1 MTITRQTR
9 NWFIVKLVFL
19 LSVSCVLSVARA
31 QQIAQEQEATRIF
44 DATGVR
50 GGLVVHVGCG
60 DGKLTTALRATESFL
75 VHGLDTDPR
84 KIEQARDYIRS
95 RGLYGKVS
103 VDLFDGKCLPYIE
116 NLVNLL
122 VCEDLGT
129 ISKAELM
136 RVLCPNGIAYV
147 KEDGRWTKSVKARP
161 DDIDEWTHYLHD
173 ASNNAVAHDMVVG
186 PPRHMQWVGSPK
198 WTRHHDHMSSLS
210 AMVSAHGRIFYI
222 IDEGPTADIQLPSEW
237 SLIARDAFNG
247 VVLWK
252 RLIDDWHTQLW
263 PNLGGPA
270 QLPRRLVAISGTVYV
285 TLGLNAP
292 LTALDAA
299 TGKTVRT
306 YEQTKAA
313 EEVIYSSG
321 VLFTLVNEDAPS
333 RPWSTRRRYTSYN
346 ELQREP
352 ETWAWD
358 AVSRSILAVDATTGE
373 TLWKVESPVVPL
385 TLAADNTRVFFH
397 DGTKVVSLYRTN
409 GKQSWASK
417 SIARA
422 EDIRSWFAPTL
433 VAHRDVV
440 LFAGGEKIRRGRGG
454 TDTMTALSAETGEIL
469 WTAQHPP
476 SGYDSPEDL
485 WVIDDL
491 VWSAPTTNKWNTGE
505 FTGRDLHTG
514 EVKRSFPAD
523 DGVHMPHHRCHR
535 AKATDRYI
543 LTSRTGI
550 EYVDLRAQ
558 HWNRHDW
565 VRGACLYGIVPA
577 NGLTYAPP
585 HPCACYIVAR
595 LNGFNAL
602 APESPTRQVR
612 RDIPD
617 AGRLERGPAYLEV
630 KGQKSEVNN
639 PGDWPTYRHD
649 AARSGRTGTPVPV
662 ELNQAWQTILSGRL
676 TSPVV
681 AEGKVFV
688 ASIDT
693 HTVYVLDELTGTPLW
708 NFTAGGR
715 VDSPPTVWQGRV
727 LFGSADGYVYCLR
740 ADDGVL
746 IWRFRAAPVDQRLMS
761 FEQIESVW
769 PVHGSVMV
777 LDSSPGSGRA
787 MVHCVAGRSM
797 FLDGGMRYLRLEAE
811 TGKKVSETILDSL
824 HPETGKP
831 LDANVKWPN
840 LPVALP
846 DILSYDGQYIYMRS
860 QRFDLKGR
868 RIEVVAPS
876 DFKNQIG
883 EGAHLFSS
891 TGFLDDSWWHRTYWM
906 YGKSP
911 IGGAGGWYRAAYVAP
926 AGRIMVCDDSRVYAF
941 GRQPQYFR
949 TTTAMEYHLFSA
961 SKKAEIIRR
970 NPQQTGKSQSPAK
983 GKPVPT
989 QPKYDWSHEVPLLG
1003 RALVLADGTLFVAG
1017 PPDVVGQEAALAH
1030 LSDPEM
1036 ATKLAEQSEAY
1047 QGKQGALLWAVSTID
1062 GRKLAQYRLR
1072 SVPVFDGMAAAGGR
1086 LYIST
1091 IDAQVLCLSGD
1102 TQKGEVHY
1110 D

>member
-1 MTITRQTR
+1 MMVTRQTK
-9 NWFIVKLVFL
+9 NWFIVKIVFL
-19 LSVSCVLSVARA
+19 LSVLCVLSAAGA
-31 QQIAQEQEATRIF
+31 QQIAQEQEAAEIF
-44 DATGVR
+44 DATGVK

-60 DGKLTTALRATESFL
+60 DGKLTTALRTTESFL
-75 VHGLDTDPR
+75 VHGLDIDPR

-95 RGLYGKVS
+95 RGLYGNVS
-103 VDLFDGKCLPYIE
+103 VELFDGKYLPYIE
-116 NLVNLL
+116 NMVNLL

-147 KEDGRWTKSVKARP
+147 KENGSWTKLVKARP

-173 ASNNAVAHDMVVG
+173 ASNNAVAHDTVVG

-198 WTRHHDHMSSLS
+198 WARHHDHMSSFN
-210 AMVSAHGRIFYI
+210 AMVSANGRIFYI
-222 IDEGPTADIQLPSEW
+222 IDEGPTADIQWPSEW

-252 RLIDDWHTQLW
+252 RRIDDWHTQLW
-263 PNLGGPA
+263 PNKGGPA
-270 QLPRRLVAISGTVYV
+270 QLPRRLVAIGDKVYV
-285 TLGLNAP
+285 TLSLDTP

-299 TGKTVRT
+299 TGKTIRT

-321 VLFTLVNEDAPS
+321 VLFTLVNENAPS
-333 RPWSTRRRYTSYN
+333 RPWSTRRRYASYN
-346 ELQREP
+346 ELQAEP

-358 AVSRSILAVDATTGE
+358 AGPRSILAVDATTGE
-373 TLWKVESPVVPL
+373 TLWKVRSPIAPL
-385 TLAADNTRVFFH
+385 TLAADDTRVFFH

-417 SIARA
+417 SISRA
-422 EDIRSWFAPTL
+422 ENIRSCFAPTL
-433 VAHRDVV
+433 VAYKDVV
-440 LFAGGEKIRRGRGG
+440 LFAGGEKIRPHGGG

-491 VWSAPTTNKWNTGE
+491 VWSAPTTNKGNTGE
-505 FTGRDLHTG
+505 FTGRDLRTG

-585 HPCACYIVAR
+585 HPCACYIVAK
-595 LNGFNAL
+595 LNGLNAL

-617 AGRLERGPAYLEV
+617 AGRLECGPAYSEV
-630 KGQKSEVNN
+630 KGQKSEIKD

-649 AARSGRTGTPVPV
+649 AARSGRTRAPVPV

-693 HTVYVLDELTGTPLW
+693 HTVHALDELAGTSLW
-708 NFTAGGR
+708 SFTAGCR
-715 VDSPPTVWQGRV
+715 VDSPPTIWQGRV

-746 IWRFRAAPVDQRLMS
+746 AWRFRAAPVDRRLMS
-761 FEQIESVW
+761 FEQIESAW
-769 PVHGSVMV
+769 PVHGSVLV
-777 LDSSPGSGRA
+777 FDPSPGSGRA
-787 MVHCVAGRSM
+787 TVHCVAGRSM

-811 TGKKVSETILDSL
+811 TGNKISETILDSL
-824 HPETGKP
+824 NPETGKP
-831 LDANVKWPN
+831 LDADVRWPN

-846 DILSYDGQYIYMRS
+846 DILSYDGQYVYMRS
-860 QRFDLKGR
+860 QRFDLNGR

-876 DFKNQIG
+876 DFTDQPG
-883 EGAHLFSS
+883 EGAHLFCS
-891 TGFLDDSWWHRTYWM
+891 TGFLDDSWWHRTYCM

-911 IGGAGGWYRAAYVAP
+911 LGGAGGWYRAAYVAP

-941 GRQPQYFR
+941 GRQPQYFT
-949 TTTAMEYHLFSA
+949 TTTALEYHLFAA
-961 SKKAEIIRR
+961 SKEPKIISR
-970 NPQQTGKSQSPAK
+970 NPQQTAKSESPAK

-1003 RALVLADGTLFVAG
+1003 RALVLADRTLFVAG
-1017 PPDVVGQEAALAH
+1017 PPDLVDQEAALAH
-1030 LSDPEM
+1030 LSDPET

-1047 QGKQGALLWAVSTID
+1047 HGKQGALLWAVSAID

-1072 SVPVFDGMAAAGGR
+1072 SVPVFDGMAASGGR

-1091 IDAQVLCLSGD
+1091 IDAQVLCLSGG
-1102 TQKGEVHY
+1102 K
-1110 D
+1110 

>member
-1 MTITRQTR
+1 MKVTKRTR
-9 NWFIVKLVFL
+9 NLLIIKLVFF
-19 LSVSCVLSVARA
+19 LSVSCVLSAAKA
-31 QQIAQEQEATRIF
+31 QQSAQEQEAAKIF
-44 DATGVR
+44 DATGVK

-75 VHGLDTDPR
+75 VHGLDTNPQ
-84 KIEQARDYIRS
+84 KIEQAHDYIRS

-103 VDLFDGKCLPYIE
+103 VNLFDGKYLPYVE

-122 VCEDLGT
+122 VCQDLGT

-147 KEDGRWTKSVKARP
+147 KENGSWIKLVKARP

-173 ASNNAVAHDMVVG
+173 ASNNAVVHDMVVG
-186 PPRHMQWVGSPK
+186 PPRHMQWVGKPK
-198 WTRHHDHMSSLS
+198 WTRHHDHMSSLN
-210 AMVSAHGRIFYI
+210 AMVSANGRIFYI

-252 RLIDDWHTQLW
+252 RRIDHWHTQLW
-263 PNLGGPA
+263 PNKGGPA
-270 QLPRRLVAISGTVYV
+270 QLPRRLVAIGDMVYV

-313 EEVIYSSG
+313 EEVIHSSG
-321 VLFTLVNEDAPS
+321 VLFTLVNEKAPS
-333 RPWSTRRRYTSYN
+333 RPWSTRRCYASYS
-346 ELQREP
+346 ELQPEP
-352 ETWAWD
+352 ETWTWD
-358 AVSRSILAVDATTGE
+358 AGPRSILAVDAITGE
-373 TLWKVESPVVPL
+373 VLWKVKSPVVPL
-385 TLAADNTRVFFH
+385 TLAADDTRVFFH
-397 DGTKVVSLYRTN
+397 DGTKIVSLYRTN
-409 GKQSWASK
+409 GRQSWASK

-422 EDIRSWFAPTL
+422 QNIRSWFAPTL
-433 VAHRDVV
+433 VAYKDVV
-440 LFAGGEKIRRGRGG
+440 LFAGGEKIRRHRGG
-454 TDTMTALSAETGEIL
+454 TDTITALSTATGRIL

-485 WVIDDL
+485 WVINDL
-491 VWSAPTTNKWNTGE
+491 VWSAPTTNKWDTGE
-505 FTGRDLHTG
+505 FTGRDLRTG

-550 EYVDLRAQ
+550 EYIDLRAQ

-585 HPCACYIVAR
+585 HPCACYVVAK
-595 LNGFNAL
+595 LNGLNAL
-602 APESPTRQVR
+602 APESPTRRAQ
-612 RDIPD
+612 RDVPD
-617 AGRLERGPAYLEV
+617 AGRLELGPAYLEV
-630 KGQKSEVNN
+630 KYQKSKGNA
-639 PGDWPTYRHD
+639 PDDWPTYRHD
-649 AARSGRTGTPVPV
+649 AARSGGTLASVPV
-662 ELNQAWQTILSGRL
+662 YLNQTWQTTLSGTL

-688 ASIDT
+688 ASIDA
-693 HTVYVLDELTGTPLW
+693 HTVHALDELTGKVSW
-708 NFTAGGR
+708 NFTAGAR
-715 VDSPPTVWQGRV
+715 VDSPPTIWHGRV

-746 IWRFRAAPVDQRLMS
+746 AWRFRAAPVDERLMS

-769 PVHGSVMV
+769 PVHGSVLV
-777 LDSSPGSGRA
+777 LRPLSGSGSA
-787 MVHCVAGRSM
+787 TVHCVAGRSM

-811 TGKKVSETILDSL
+811 TGKKISETILDNL
-824 HPETGKP
+824 HPQTGKP

-860 QRFDLKGR
+860 QRFDLTGR

-876 DFKNQIG
+876 DFKDQTG
-883 EGAHLFSS
+883 DGTHLFCP

-911 IGGAGGWYRAAYVAP
+911 IGGASGWYRAAYVAP
-926 AGRIMVCDDSRVYAF
+926 AGRIMVCDDSHVYAF
-941 GRQPQYFR
+941 GRQPQYFT
-949 TTTAMEYHLFSA
+949 TTTAMAYHLFAA
-961 SKKAEIIRR
+961 SKEPEIISR
-970 NPQQTGKSQSPAK
+970 NPRQTAKVERTAK
-983 GKPVPT
+983 GRPAPT
-989 QPKYDWSHEVPLLG
+989 QPKYNWSHEVPLLG
-1003 RALVLADGTLFVAG
+1003 RAIVLADKTLFVAG
-1017 PPDVVGQEAALAH
+1017 PPDLVDQKAALAH
-1030 LSDPEM
+1030 FGDPE
-1036 ATKLAEQSEAY
+1036 TTKKLAEQSEAY
-1047 QGKQGALLWAVSTID
+1047 RGKQGALLWVVSAID
-1062 GRKLAQYRLR
+1062 GRKLAQYRFR
-1072 SVPVFDGMAAAGGR
+1072 SVPVFDGMAASGRR

-1091 IDAQVLCLSGD
+1091 IDAKVLCLAGG
-1102 TQKGEVHY
+1102 K
-1110 D
+1110 